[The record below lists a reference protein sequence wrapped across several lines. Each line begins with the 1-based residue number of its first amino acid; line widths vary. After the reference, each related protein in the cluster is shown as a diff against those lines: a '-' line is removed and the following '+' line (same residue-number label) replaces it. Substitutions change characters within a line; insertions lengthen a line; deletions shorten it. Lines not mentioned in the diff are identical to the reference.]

1 MPHQPHGAG
10 RSSFQL
16 VDSEKL
22 IKALNLKPDTIL
34 VDLGCGQGNYSLA
47 MAEHIGPDGI
57 IWAVD
62 LWDDGIRELKET
74 AAAKGLNQI
83 RPLVADVGKSLSL
96 EDNQADICF
105 MATVFHDL
113 ARDTAYEV
121 ALPEIKRI
129 LKPGGVL
136 AIVEFNKVDGPPGPP
151 AHVKLSPDE
160 LDDLVKPYGFA
171 RALETAVGPHNYLT
185 AYTSP

>member
-34 VDLGCGQGNYSLA
+34 VDLGCGQGNYTLA

-62 LWDDGIRELKET
+62 LWDEGIHSLKET
-74 AAAKGLNQI
+74 ASARGLTQV
-83 RPLVADVGKSLSL
+83 RPVLADAGQRLPL
-96 EDNQADICF
+96 DNSRADICF

-113 ARDTAYEV
+113 VHDKAHEG

-129 LKPGGVL
+129 LKPGGIL